1 MEKTSKIVSCEFRNE
16 WTNPNTQILIYYH
29 NIILEN
35 GDSGQIGV
43 KEKYSPKIQVGS
55 ELTYT
60 IEGTRIK
67 AVSKPFVRPS
77 TGGKSYTPEPYEH
90 KMAGM
95 AYSFAKDLVI
105 ADKVEIKKIEG
116 VAEKIY
122 QWLLSKKV

>member
-1 MEKTSKIVSCEFRNE
+1 MKKTSKIVSCEFRNE
-16 WTNPNTQILIYYH
+16 WTNPTSGVIIYYH

-43 KEKYSPKIQVGS
+43 KEKYSKNIQVGT

-60 IEGTRIK
+60 IDGTRIK
-67 AVSKPFVRPS
+67 AVAKPFVKG
-77 TGGKSYTPEPYEH
+77 GGKPFTPEPYEH

-105 ADKVEIKKIEG
+105 ADKVDIKQIE
-116 VAEKIY
+116 VTAEKIY
-122 QWLLSKKV
+122 QWLISKKV